1 MMQIIIDGVAVPKQ
15 RPRLSGRVAYTPK
28 KTRDYEERVRMAF
41 RSSYLGQVPA
51 FDAGVPVIAYIEVIV
66 PIPKSWSNRKHIA
79 AERGEIVPTSRN
91 GDVDNYAKSIL
102 DALNGLMYE
111 DDSQV
116 TTLYVTKKYG
126 NDPYAL
132 VRIEEDMNERICENI
147 QISS

>member
-1 MMQIIIDGVAVPKQ
+1 MITFIIDGVAVPKQ

-41 RSSYLGQVPA
+41 RSSYHEAVPVYQN
-51 FDAGVPVIAYIEVIV
+51 GVPVRAYIEVII
-66 PIPKSWSNRKHIA
+66 PIPKSWSNKKHIA
-79 AERGEIVPTSRN
+79 AEKGEIVPTSRN

-132 VRIEEDMNERICENI
+132 VRIEEDIK
-147 QISS
+147 

>member
-1 MMQIIIDGVAVPKQ
+1 MQIIIDGVAVPKQ

-41 RSSYLGQVPA
+41 RSSYHEAVPVYQS
-51 FDAGVPVIAYIEVIV
+51 GVPVRAYIEIIV
-66 PIPKSWSNRKHIA
+66 PIPKSWSNKKHIA

-91 GDVDNYAKSIL
+91 GDVDNYAKCIL

-132 VRIEEDMNERICENI
+132 VRIEEDNR
-147 QISS
+147 

>member
-1 MMQIIIDGVAVPKQ
+1 MIYFKVNGAAVPKQ
-15 RPRLSGRVAYTPK
+15 RPRLGGRTAYTPK

-41 RSSYLGQVPA
+41 RSSYRDAVPV
-51 FDAGVPVIAYIEVIV
+51 FDAGVPVRAYIEVII

-132 VRIEEDMNERICENI
+132 VRIEEDNR
-147 QISS
+147 